1 MNNEF
6 LKPRLT
12 GRRFDNHT
20 IPLEILK
27 DFAALEEMVV
37 EVAKWKYRQSH
48 PDSKRVQRNF
58 TQGLELHLAQV
69 QQGSAIPSIVLAFS
83 GFIAP
88 HNAQFFEA
96 ARIEIT
102 KAISYAE
109 LGEPQVLPS
118 YLLSYFD
125 RFGRGLRAGEAIEFN
140 QPDAI
145 KAVLTP
151 EIRKQLIKAAHV
163 QEWTEEGALRGRIC
177 AVDQSKNNFQ
187 LELSDGSKLQATLAE
202 QHLDIVLDA
211 LKRYH
216 RDRDHAFVL
225 LQGVVKKDHQDRLKS
240 IETVEHIS
248 FLDPLD
254 VTLRLAALALLRD
267 GWLDGLGLAPG
278 KEHLDWLAAAF
289 DEYFDAALVLPYL
302 YPTAE
307 GNIQAEWSLGA
318 WEVSLEVDLAA
329 RTAEYQAVQVETS
342 EVHEAELNLR
352 EPAAW
357 AHINTQLAS
366 LGGAQA

>member
-12 GRRFDNHT
+12 GKRFDNHT
-20 IPLEILK
+20 IPLELLK
-27 DFAALEEMVV
+27 DFAALEEMVI

-58 TQGLELHLAQV
+58 TQGLELHLSQV

-83 GFIAP
+83 GLFAP
-88 HNAQFFEA
+88 HNAQFFED

-102 KAISYAE
+102 KAISCAE

-125 RFGRGLRAGEAIEFN
+125 RFGRGLRMGEAIEFD
-140 QPDAI
+140 QSDPV

-151 EIRKQLIKAAHV
+151 EIRKRLIKAAQV
-163 QEWTEEGALRGRIC
+163 KEWTQECALRGRIC

-187 LELSDGSKLQATLAE
+187 LELTDGSKLQATLAE
-202 QHLDIVLDA
+202 QHWDTVLDA
-211 LKRYH
+211 LKRYN
-216 RDRDHAFVL
+216 RDKDHAFVL
-225 LQGVVKKDHQDRLKS
+225 LQGVVKKDQQDRLKS
-240 IETVEHIS
+240 IESVEHIS

-267 GWLDGLGLAPG
+267 GWLDGRGLAPSQ
-278 KEHLDWLAAAF
+278 ENLDWLAAAF
-289 DEYFDAALVLPYL
+289 DEYFDPDLALPYL

-329 RTAEYQAVQVETS
+329 RTAEYQAVQVETGKA
-342 EVHEAELNLR
+342 HDAEFNLR
-352 EPAAW
+352 EPADW
-357 AHINTQLAS
+357 GHINTHLAE